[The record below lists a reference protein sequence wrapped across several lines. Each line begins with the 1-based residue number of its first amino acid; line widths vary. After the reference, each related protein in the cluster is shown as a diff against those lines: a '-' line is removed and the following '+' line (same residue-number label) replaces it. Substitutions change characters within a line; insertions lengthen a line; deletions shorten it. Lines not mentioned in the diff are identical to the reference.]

1 MGQDEAGTLATLRTC
16 RRELIDPNIAEHR
29 GRIVKTTG
37 DGLLVEFASVV
48 DALRCAV
55 EVQQAMSERNADV
68 APGQQIAFRIGINVG
83 DIVVEDGDIFGDG
96 VNVAARLEALAE
108 PGGISV
114 SARVQIIDKN
124 GPAAE
129 LAARVVAIEY
139 AGNAAM
145 ARLEAQNW
153 RGTRYTDFLRVG
165 QPGRW
170 LADQQQG
177 VFCPLARMKRIR
189 APAAVPPLR
198 LGGACRARTRTMPV
212 CPAL

>member
-1 MGQDEAGTLATLRTC
+1 MPAPITQEQEVETFAAQEAIAAALQHY
-16 RRELIDPNIAEHR
+16 IDGAR
-29 GRIVKTTG
+29 TG
-37 DGLLVEFASVV
+37 DGGLMRRAFADGARISGTYGGK
-48 DALRCAV
+48 AV
-55 EVQQAMSERNADV
+55 EWTAQE
-68 APGQQIAFRIGINVG
+68 FC
-83 DIVVEDGDIFGDG
+83 E
-96 VNVAARLEALAE
+96 
-108 PGGISV
+108 
-114 SARVQIIDKN
+114 IIDKN